1 MNGSVKIFIASL
13 IVLAC
18 SVGFFLG
25 SLCCHNPGFCPKAP
39 CAKMMPPPPPPQGEM
54 PRKDFGGPDFHQ
66 KGPNPAI
73 MDSMLQL
80 TPEQK
85 AAMDKNRETMEQ
97 SFKELRKQ
105 KMEAEKVLKEALD
118 SGDETKIAEAKGKI
132 LAAQEALLNNRIEG
146 VSSLNKILTKEQQEK
161 FQQFQKEMFKKHGH
175 HKGPHKGPHGDH
187 EHHGEP
193 PHAP

>member
-25 SLCCHNPGFCPKAP
+25 SLCCHGPQMCPKAP
-39 CAKMMPPPPPPQGEM
+39 CAKMMPPPPPPQGDM
-54 PRKDFGGPDFHQ
+54 PRKDIGGPDFHK
-66 KGPNPAI
+66 KGPNPAV
-73 MDSMLQL
+73 MDSLLQL

-105 KMEAEKVLKEALD
+105 KMEAEKALKEALD
-118 SGDETKIAEAKGKI
+118 SGDEAKVKEAKGKI

-146 VSSLNKILTKEQQEK
+146 VSNLNKILTKEQQEK

-187 EHHGEP
+187 DHHGE
-193 PHAP
+193 HHHDH

>member
-25 SLCCHNPGFCPKAP
+25 SLCCHGPQMCPKAP
-39 CAKMMPPPPPPQGEM
+39 CAKMMPPPPPPQGDM
-54 PRKDFGGPDFHQ
+54 PRKDFGGPDFHK
-66 KGPNPAI
+66 KGPNPAV
-73 MDSMLQL
+73 MDSLLQL

-85 AAMDKNRETMEQ
+85 AAMDKNRENMEQ

-105 KMEAEKVLKEALD
+105 KMEAEKALKEALD
-118 SGDETKIAEAKGKI
+118 SGDEAKVKEAKGKI

-146 VSSLNKILTKEQQEK
+146 VSNLNKILTKEQQEK

-187 EHHGEP
+187 DHHGE
-193 PHAP
+193 HHHDH